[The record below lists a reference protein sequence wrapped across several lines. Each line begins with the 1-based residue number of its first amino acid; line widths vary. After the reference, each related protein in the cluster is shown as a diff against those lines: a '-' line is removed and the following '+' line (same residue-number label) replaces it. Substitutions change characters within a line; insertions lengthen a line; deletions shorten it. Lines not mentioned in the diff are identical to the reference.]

1 MPSLTRGTLPGLALL
16 AVIASLAGCS
26 ALHQLLPE
34 RTPEYQNGKVARP
47 LEVPPGLSAPPTDAS
62 MKIPGAASTRPP
74 RPAAAGVSGSAGVPG
89 VAPGGPRTGVAQ
101 VATPIRGIRVVRDGT
116 ERWLVIDAPPARIW
130 PKVREVW
137 LKNGFLIRQENPR
150 AGILQTNWAEYRPN
164 IAEGPIRML
173 LNKVISG
180 LYSAP
185 IRSQYLV
192 RVEPG
197 DRPGTTDL
205 YLSRRSVREVVHD
218 GNFIWE
224 MTPPNPDREAAMLR
238 RLMVFLG
245 ASEALAKTSV
255 QDVPQG
261 PPRAEL
267 VRGAGGVL
275 ALEIHDP
282 FARAWRRTGIALDRV
297 GFLVQHQDR
306 GKGLY
311 FVRYDDPLKA
321 QERRGLFARWFGSGK
336 SGGER
341 YRIRLRRQPSGKD
354 TRVVVLGD
362 GGKPDH
368 SKSARRILTLL
379 QEQLR

>member
-1 MPSLTRGTLPGLALL
+1 MPSLTRGMLPGLALL

-26 ALHQLLPE
+26 ALRQLLPE
-34 RTPEYQNGKVARP
+34 RTPEYQNGKVVRP
-47 LEVPPGLSAPPTDAS
+47 LEVPPGLSVPPADAS
-62 MKIPGAASTRPP
+62 MEIPGAGPTRP
-74 RPAAAGVSGSAGVPG
+74 AAGVSGAAAG
-89 VAPGGPRTGVAQ
+89 VAPGGPHTGAGQ
-101 VATPIRGIRVVRDGT
+101 VAAPIRGIRVVRDGT

-130 PKVREVW
+130 PRVREFW
-137 LKNGFLIRQENPR
+137 LKNGFLIRKEDPR
-150 AGILQTNWAEYRPN
+150 AGVLQTNWAEYRPN

-205 YLSRRSVREVVHD
+205 YLSLRSVREVVHD

-224 MTPPNPDREAAMLR
+224 MNPPNPDREAAMLR

-245 ASEALAKTSV
+245 ASEAHAKTSV
-255 QDVPQG
+255 QNAPQS

-275 ALEIHDP
+275 ALKINDP
-282 FARAWRRTGIALDRV
+282 FPRAWRRAGIALDRV
-297 GFLVQHQDR
+297 GFLVQGQDR
-306 GKGLY
+306 DKGLY
-311 FVRYDDPLKA
+311 YVRYDDPIKE

-336 SGGER
+336 SRGDR
-341 YRIRLRRQPSGKD
+341 YWIQLHRQPSGKD
-354 TRVVVLGD
+354 TRLVVLRD
-362 GGKPDH
+362 GGKPDR
-368 SKSARRILTLL
+368 SKSAQRILTLL

>member
-1 MPSLTRGTLPGLALL
+1 LALL
-16 AVIASLAGCS
+16 AMIVSLAGCS
-26 ALHQLLPE
+26 ALRQLLPE

-62 MKIPGAASTRPP
+62 MEIPGAASTRP
-74 RPAAAGVSGSAGVPG
+74 AATGVSGATGASGVSG
-89 VAPGGPRTGVAQ
+89 VAPGGPRIGAGQ
-101 VATPIRGIRVVRDGT
+101 VAAPIRGIRVVRAGT
-116 ERWLVIDAPPARIW
+116 ERWLVIDAPPARVW
-130 PKVREVW
+130 LRVREFW
-137 LKNGFLIRQENPR
+137 LKDGFLIQQENPR

-164 IAEGPIRML
+164 IAEGPIRTL
-173 LNKVISG
+173 LNKVVSG

-205 YLSRRSVREVVHD
+205 SLSRRSMREVAQ
-218 GNFIWE
+218 GENFIWE
-224 MTPPNPDREAAMLR
+224 MNPPNPDREAAMLR
-238 RLMVFLG
+238 RLMAFLG

-255 QDVPQG
+255 QNAPQSL
-261 PPRAEL
+261 PRAGL

-282 FARAWRRTGIALDRV
+282 FARAWRRAGIALDRV
-297 GFLVQHQDR
+297 GFLVQGQDR
-306 GKGLY
+306 DKGLY
-311 FVRYDDPLKA
+311 YVRYDDPLRE
-321 QERRGLFARWFGSGK
+321 QEQRGLFARWFGSGK
-336 SGGER
+336 SRGDR
-341 YRIRLRRQPSGKD
+341 YWIQLRQQPSGKD
-354 TRVVVLGD
+354 TRVVVLRD

-368 SKSARRILTLL
+368 SKSAQRILTLL